1 MEAYVTGEV
10 FNLASVA
17 VSLVNP
23 EATIPSDF
31 LGKLW
36 IIKFQKVFINPHMY

>member
-1 MEAYVTGEV
+1 MSLGEM

-31 LGKLW
+31 SGKL
-36 IIKFQKVFINPHMY
+36 